1 MDGFTAYVIIL
12 LQVYNYVKMLYLN
25 AALLLILLVIIG
37 LMGGRISRRIRNL
50 SMLIGIAVFI
60 FALFLLIVRKVIKC
74 LEWDKIIV

>member
-37 LMGGRISRRIRNL
+37 LMGGGYRVEL
-50 SMLIGIAVFI
+50 GIY
-60 FALFLLIVRKVIKC
+60 RC
-74 LEWDKIIV
+74 